1 MRFSYIDCLRGVAI
15 LMVILVHSAAGVEN
29 LSQVPD
35 LISKYCQTGVQLFF
49 VVSAYTLCLSSEKR
63 GANRANVMSFYIR
76 RVFRIVPVYWFG
88 IILYTLVAYF
98 NIFDKQHLDFGNY
111 TTKNILANVFF
122 YHGFVPIANN
132 FIVPG
137 GWSIAVEMCFYLIFP
152 FLIALANKVVVSH
165 KANLL
170 FISSGIVLSQII
182 IILLTSMGFVMENNG
197 FLYFNIVNQL
207 PCFFIG
213 MSYFYYLKFGSFRY
227 NWKWNLVGLALF
239 TVFALLLWRL
249 KIGYLFSWIP
259 ILASISFIFLMDI
272 FRLQPKFGVNVLQ
285 KIGEQSYSMYL
296 FHFMFVYSIDFLPIS
311 LRNAGSISL
320 ITLFLTIVLLSFI
333 VGKIS
338 FQLLE
343 RPFTRLA
350 SKIISKINQKEIL

>member
-1 MRFSYIDCLRGVAI
+1 
-15 LMVILVHSAAGVEN
+15 MVILVHTAAGVEN

-63 GANRANVMSFYIR
+63 VNARYSVLAFYIR
-76 RVFRIVPVYWFG
+76 RIFRIVPVYWFG
-88 IILYTLVAYF
+88 IFLYTFLAYF
-98 NIFDKQHLDFGNY
+98 AIFDTQHINFANY
-111 TTKNILANVFF
+111 SVKNVLANVFF

-152 FLIALANKVVVSH
+152 FLFALTSKVEVSH

-170 FISSGIVLSQII
+170 FVTSGIVLSQLVIL
-182 IILLTSMGFVMENNG
+182 LLTSMGFVMENNS

-207 PCFFIG
+207 PCFLVGI
-213 MSYFYYLKFGSFRY
+213 SYFYYLKFGAFQY
-227 NWKWNLVGLALF
+227 DWKWNLLGLALF

-259 ILASISFIFLMDI
+259 ILASISFIFLMDV
-272 FRLQPKFGVNVLQ
+272 FRLQPKFGVNILK

-296 FHFMFVYSIDFLPIS
+296 FHFIFVYAIDFLPIS
-311 LRNAGSISL
+311 LRNAGSLSLAMLFISVV
-320 ITLFLTIVLLSFI
+320 ILSFI
-333 VGKIS
+333 VGKMS
-338 FQLLE
+338 FHILE
-343 RPFTRLA
+343 YPFTQLA
-350 SKIISKINQKEIL
+350 SKIVRKINK